1 MAWFTDERQA
11 WQVEFDKLNS
21 VDFKELNIE
30 KDKLENILEK
40 LYEWRVIR

>member
-11 WQVEFDKLNS
+11 WQVEFDKLTS
-21 VDFKELNIE
+21 VDFKNLDIE